1 MMSQIGWS
9 IITLYERNQSENS
22 HSDTLYFLTGYV
34 SSKEE
39 EYAMA
44 LNDNKASIEYKR
56 NNVNGFDISFDTG
69 YSLFSEYKDY
79 EINLKISNI
88 F

>member
-1 MMSQIGWS
+1 M
-9 IITLYERNQSENS
+9 TFYERNQSENS
-22 HSDTLYFLTGYV
+22 HSESLYFMAGYV
-34 SSKEE
+34 TSKEE

-44 LNDNKASIEYKR
+44 LNENKASLEYKR
-56 NNVNGFDISFDTG
+56 TVNGFDISFDTD
-69 YSLFSEYKDY
+69 YDLFSEYKDY